1 MLNVRLN
8 NDRKQCLNLG
18 MQPHKKLLPDG
29 VGSTG
34 TMMMN
39 DVNFV
44 HAFSYEPN
52 FIVEFE

>member
-1 MLNVRLN
+1 
-8 NDRKQCLNLG
+8 
-18 MQPHKKLLPDG
+18 MQPQKKLLPDG